1 MGDAIRQGGMEGATR
16 SRLHARSTTAN
27 RTHRAL
33 LSTLDQ
39 ERTNAPFSNP
49 GVRLLSRANVPFILP
64 TMPRVSQEHLEARRQ
79 QILDAARRCFIRK
92 GFHGT
97 SMQDVLREA
106 DLSAGAV
113 YRYFRSKEEIIV
125 TIATDAVAELGAAVE
140 GAFDAEVPPPLEDV
154 LDGFFATLERLDATQ
169 DLTKLAIQVWEE
181 ALHSPLVAE
190 RFGEAT
196 GGLLASFTHLMETYQ
211 ARGLLTPDVPAQ
223 QVAMAVA
230 SFLAGFIVRRAIHRD
245 VDAAMFGK
253 GVRALLAISPPQ
265 QTDSSRG

>member
-1 MGDAIRQGGMEGATR
+1 MRQGGMEGATR

-39 ERTNAPFSNP
+39 ERTNAPFLILVCGSCQE
-49 GVRLLSRANVPFILP
+49 RMFLFILS

-154 LDGFFATLERLDATQ
+154 LDRFFATLERLDATQ

-211 ARGLLTPDVPAQ
+211 ARGLLTRDVPAQ

-230 SFLAGFIVRRAIHRD
+230 SFLAGFIVRRAIHGD
-245 VDAAMFGK
+245 VDATMFGK
-253 GVRALLAISPPQ
+253 GVRALLAISPPGQ
-265 QTDSSRG
+265 KDASRG